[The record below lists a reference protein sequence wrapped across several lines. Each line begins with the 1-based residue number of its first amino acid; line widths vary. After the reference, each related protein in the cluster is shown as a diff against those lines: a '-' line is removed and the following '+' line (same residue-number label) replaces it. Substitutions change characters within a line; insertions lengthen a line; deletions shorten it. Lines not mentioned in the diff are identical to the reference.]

1 VEETLESVNTTASSE
16 SQLLVRIV
24 FVVISK
30 PAHELFGYDNFLWHC
45 TSPKNNLLR
54 D

>member
-1 VEETLESVNTTASSE
+1 MEETLESVNTTASSE